1 MRLFTLALLLSL
13 AACNPALNW
22 RETRLDP
29 SSLVAL
35 LPCKPDRGTRTVPLG
50 GPPVVLHMAGCE
62 AAGATFAVMVA
73 QLDAAGGA
81 GEALAGWKK
90 VTLANMRARAVSEV
104 PFQPAGALL
113 LPESVRVT
121 ATGQR
126 PDGQPVQAQAVWLA
140 RSSGAGV
147 QIVHAVI
154 YADAVPADVADT
166 FFSGLRLP

>member
-1 MRLFTLALLLSL
+1 MRLFLLALLLAL

-22 RETRLDP
+22 RETRFDP
-29 SSLVAL
+29 GSLVAL

-50 GPPVVLHMAGCE
+50 GPPVELNMAGCE

-73 QLDAAGGA
+73 QLDDAGLA

-90 VTLANMRARAVSEV
+90 VTLANMRASAVSEV
-104 PFQPAGALL
+104 PFQLAGA

-121 ATGQR
+121 ATGLR

-147 QIVHAVI
+147 LLVHAVI
-154 YADAVPADVADT
+154 YADVVQADVADT
-166 FFSGLRLP
+166 FFTGLRLP